1 MSEINRLPVEIS
13 NLISAGEVVERPA
26 SVVKELVENSI
37 DAGAK
42 KIDVEIRNGGI
53 SYIRVSDNGK
63 GIEAEDMP
71 VAFLRHATSKISCE
85 DDLFS
90 IKTLGFRGEA
100 LAAIASV
107 SKIDIF
113 SRRADKPM
121 GAHMILEGGEQ
132 IDFVED
138 GCPQGTTIIVRDL
151 FYNTPAR
158 MKFLKNDK
166 TEAGHIAGILEHL
179 AVSKPDISFKFIKDG
194 RTSFQTTGDGDLKK
208 AIYAVYGKEFSDG
221 LIGVM
226 TTNQGIGVGGVI
238 SPVSLSRSNRNMQ
251 NFFVN
256 GRYVKSKLLF
266 AALERA
272 YQGRLTSGRMPIC
285 FLNITVPPVNVDV
298 NVHPTKLEVKFS
310 NEKKIFDAV
319 YGVVTD
325 ALNSAVQFDPDNR
338 AEFILAEDRIEKPV
352 NADDPSTYPK
362 EIFSDGQV
370 KDTGDSVAEFYKNII
385 KNKRDNAGKA
395 IKENSF
401 TVPEQKTLFGSS
413 VTFPEPIMQTSRD
426 MGQSVKTS
434 SVYNTN
440 YSTKNDIQPEE
451 KVADVKKEIFATW
464 ENKKSALPA
473 PEPHRIIGEIF
484 KTYIIVEKGD
494 QLLLID
500 KHAVHEKMV
509 YNKIT
514 SQKLEYFGQYLIEA
528 VNISLTREEK
538 QTVTENMNVFEEVGF
553 EIDDL
558 GTNIIAVRKAP
569 VYISIG
575 DIEASVTSI
584 IDKISQYKFAN
595 GDLIDDIIKSVACK
609 AAIKAGF
616 INVTEELEIL
626 VNAVLVDPALS
637 NCPHGRPTVHS
648 MTRYQIEKMFKRS

>member
-13 NLISAGEVVERPA
+13 NLIAAGEVVERPA
-26 SVVKELVENSI
+26 SVVKELVENSV
-37 DAGAK
+37 DAGAT

-53 SYIRVSDNGK
+53 SFIRVSDDGK
-63 GIEAEDMP
+63 GIHQEDIP
-71 VAFLRHATSKISCE
+71 VAFLRHATSKISKE
-85 DDLFS
+85 DDLFE
-90 IKTLGFRGEA
+90 IQTLGFRGEA

-113 SRRADKPM
+113 SKKIGSDM
-121 GAHMILEGGEQ
+121 GAHMTLEGGEQ

-179 AVSKPDISFKFIKDG
+179 AVSKPKIAFKFIKDG
-194 RTSFQTTGDGDLKK
+194 RTVFQTVGDGNLNK

-221 LIGVM
+221 LISVM
-226 TTNQGIGVGGVI
+226 STNQGISISGVI
-238 SPVSLSRSNRNMQ
+238 SPVSISRSNRNMQ

-285 FLNITVPPVNVDV
+285 FLNINLPHGNVDV

-319 YGVVTD
+319 YSVVTD
-325 ALNSAVQFDPDNR
+325 ALNSAVHFDPENR
-338 AEFILAEDRIEKPV
+338 IDFILEEDKIEKAV
-352 NADDPSTYPK
+352 ISGETTSYPK
-362 EIFSDGQV
+362 DGFGGEIKSSERNV
-370 KDTGDSVAEFYKNII
+370 VEFYKNIM
-385 KNKRDNAGKA
+385 KNKHDKLEKA
-395 IKENSF
+395 EKENSF
-401 TVPEQKTLFGSS
+401 TAPEQKSFFGNSF
-413 VTFPEPIMQTSRD
+413 TYPEPVMQKPREAE
-426 MGQSVKTS
+426 QSVKS
-434 SVYNTN
+434 SMTYNTV
-440 YSTKNDIQPEE
+440 YTSAKDEPKETSKS
-451 KVADVKKEIFATW
+451 ADVKKEIFDNW
-464 ENKKSALPA
+464 ENKKNVMPA
-473 PEPHRIIGEIF
+473 PETHRIIGEAF

-509 YNKIT
+509 YNKIV
-514 SQKLEYFGQYLIEA
+514 SQKLEHFGQFLLEPQ
-528 VNISLTREEK
+528 NITLTREEK
-538 QTVTENMNVFEEVGF
+538 QSVIENIKVFEEVGF
-553 EIDDL
+553 EIDDM

-575 DIEASVTSI
+575 DIEHAITAI
-584 IDKISQYKFAN
+584 IDKIAQYKFAN
-595 GDLIDDIIKSVACK
+595 GDLIDDIIKSVSCK

-626 VNAVLVDPALS
+626 VNAVLVDPSLS
-637 NCPHGRPTVHS
+637 NCPHGRPTVCT
-648 MTRYQIEKMFKRS
+648 MTRYQVEKMFKRS